1 MKQLFVKERNCL
13 KKIDLN
19 EIYYFST
26 VGNKIIAFTIDS
38 SIELAVS
45 SLNYL
50 NELLS
55 NNSSNFFRCHK
66 SFIINLNK
74 IDCISKFNNK
84 TYNISFRDIKNQVYI
99 TQKNLKNLKEK
110 ISLI

>member
-45 SLNYL
+45 SLNY
-50 NELLS
+50 
-55 NNSSNFFRCHK
+55 
-66 SFIINLNK
+66 
-74 IDCISKFNNK
+74 
-84 TYNISFRDIKNQVYI
+84 
-99 TQKNLKNLKEK
+99 
-110 ISLI
+110 